1 MKLQRFQQFINEA
14 NRWSEDP
21 FLYAQYAELFTD
33 FGFEADIPDLIH
45 AVEQKW
51 TDLKNNYWWNRE
63 GRHWRKDHFALD
75 VKVHSWP
82 EADTVREILGE
93 PDMPEEAID
102 DEWWVWMNDTREGFV
117 DDLFSLYPW
126 IDDISWG
133 GKSGGW
139 LLLAP
144 PHEAED
150 VRTDIDDSCQEYERI
165 KDEIKET
172 GEFEELV
179 NQSNEIDYQE
189 LKELGLA
196 DELSEI
202 DELVKEYETIKAY
215 LTKELTDLA
224 QWEVDMEAIQA
235 RVSKFEDNAEEYFY
249 LWLKSRED

>member
-14 NRWSEDP
+14 RNWSEEP
-21 FLYAQYAELFTD
+21 FWRYSEMFTD
-33 FGFEADIPDLIH
+33 FGFESNIPDLIQK
-45 AVEQKW
+45 VEQTW
-51 TDLKNNYWWNRE
+51 AHLEDVYNWNRE
-63 GRHWRKDHFALD
+63 SRQWRNGHFALD
-75 VKVHSWP
+75 VKVHAWP
-82 EADTVREILGE
+82 DADTVREILGE
-93 PDMPEEAID
+93 PDMPEEAIN
-102 DEWWVWMNDTREGFV
+102 DEWWVWFNDEREFFAE
-117 DDLFSLYPW
+117 DLFNLYPW
-126 IDDISWG
+126 IDDINWG
-133 GKSGGW
+133 GNSGGW

-196 DELSEI
+196 DELSEL
-202 DELVKEYETIKAY
+202 DELMKEYETIKAY

-224 QWEVDMEAIQA
+224 QWEADMEAITA

-249 LWLKSRED
+249 AWLKSKED